1 MSFVDSVELAFFING
16 LKDPAAQVPSW
27 QSPTSGSF
35 SIGRFY
41 AQLQSG
47 YKYRYFHGFLSDLY
61 VFSRA
66 LNEEEIGQLMG
77 KSLKAF
83 ILKVEKLTSENHS
96 EQEWLSGV
104 STRLPP
110 M

>member
-1 MSFVDSVELAFFING
+1 MKNWHSNIEFSKKASDALQEKQWLHVAVSFVDSVELAFFING

-41 AQLQSG
+41 AQLPG
-47 YKYRYFHGFLSDLY
+47 GNKYRYFHGFLSDLY

-77 KSLKAF
+77 K
-83 ILKVEKLTSENHS
+83 
-96 EQEWLSGV
+96 
-104 STRLPP
+104 
-110 M
+110 